1 MKKSSAFSHA
11 FHASLPVM
19 MGYLVLGSGFGILMQ
34 AKGYPWWLAVAMS
47 VTIYAGSMQYVTVEL
62 LTGGA
67 SLLTAAL
74 MTLMVNVRHL
84 FYGVA
89 MLDKYQPA
97 GKYKPYLIYAL
108 TDETFSLV
116 CSPALPPDVSYA
128 AYAFWV
134 SLLDQLYWVAGTAAG
149 ALIGSVVSFNTT
161 GIDFSMT
168 ALFVVILVEQW
179 EKTREH
185 RPALLG
191 LGISA
196 LCLVLFGSSSFLIPA
211 MAGITIALLAMRR
224 SLQGGVDL

>member
-1 MKKSSAFSHA
+1 M
-11 FHASLPVM
+11 
-19 MGYLVLGSGFGILMQ
+19 
-34 AKGYPWWLAVAMS
+34 
-47 VTIYAGSMQYVTVEL
+47 
-62 LTGGA
+62 
-67 SLLTAAL
+67 
-74 MTLMVNVRHL
+74 
-84 FYGVA
+84 
-89 MLDKYQPA
+89 
-97 GKYKPYLIYAL
+97 
-108 TDETFSLV
+108 
-116 CSPALPPDVSYA
+116 
-128 AYAFWV
+128 
-134 SLLDQLYWVAGTAAG
+134 AGTAAG

-196 LCLVLFGSSSFLIPA
+196 LCLMLFGSSSFLIPA

>member
-19 MGYLVLGSGFGILMQ
+19 TGYLVLGSGFGILMQ
-34 AKGYPWWLAVAMS
+34 AKGYPWWLAVVMS

-89 MLDKYQPA
+89 MLDKYQPT

-116 CSPALPPDVSYA
+116 CSPTLPPDVSYA
-128 AYAFWV
+128 SYAFWV
-134 SLLDQLYWVAGTAAG
+134 SLLDQLYWVVGTAAG

-168 ALFVVILVEQW
+168 ALFVVILAEQW

-196 LCLVLFGSSSFLIPA
+196 LCLVIFGSSSFLIPA
-211 MAGITIALLAMRR
+211 MAGITIALLAMHRP
-224 SLQGGVDL
+224 LQGGVDL